1 MDKILVAI
9 GGGEISGWNFKT
21 KDANQTIYNLEKIDK
36 EIRKLSKKENPKMLF
51 IGTAS
56 KENPAY
62 FNAIKNIYENLG
74 CTVENLEIIGNDDK
88 EEILNKVLNQDI
100 IYIGGGNTRYMM
112 SEFDRVN
119 FKDALLKSYNQGIV
133 IAGYSAGAYLMFSTN
148 YEGINGYG
156 LIDAVSIVHYND
168 KTEEKKKAFFDKV
181 NQEGKFG
188 IALDNCSALVY
199 KNEEMSLIKSKEIA
213 KGYKVEHDKMEE
225 I

>member
-9 GGGEISGWNFKT
+9 GGGEILGWNFKT

-119 FKDALLKSYNQGIV
+119 FKDALLKSSNQGTVIV
-133 IAGYSAGAYLMFSTN
+133 GYSAGAYLMFSTN

-213 KGYKVEHDKMEE
+213 KGYKVEYDKMEE

>member
-112 SEFDRVN
+112 SEFDRVD
-119 FKDALLKSYNQGIV
+119 FKDALLKSYNQGTV